1 MSALP
6 FSTPT
11 AAGTDVPRWR
21 WLPPIGTWKY
31 HALLLSLGIFV
42 LGPLGG
48 LTASYMNFSIGFFVG
63 GQVLAGLLGSTVT
76 FGYGVEGKHGAN
88 YIQTAAASVA
98 SMSAMGVLIQAMVW
112 LGLPQPP
119 MWQLILYMLAI
130 GMFGAGIGMLYT
142 PILVDRMKLV
152 FPSGLA
158 VANILR
164 ALTDPVLLRRSVSLL
179 ASGVA
184 AGLVGGIAAAKV
196 ALLGTIEL
204 STSTFGAGMVVGARI
219 GLATIT
225 GGLVGVILKPYFLS
239 IGWLQPGDPA
249 RKIMFLIALGW
260 IMGAAIVDM
269 ALIMVRAVRRWRETA
284 ATPAARAVAADV
296 EVQGWRR
303 MHTVRLVIWSI
314 FWGAAVVAIGHLVLH
329 QPVLYLV
336 VALLLVC
343 VFALVNGISLGISDS
358 NPISSAF
365 VVTIVILAAIGLK
378 DPAVGLMA
386 GTVLL
391 VSTSV
396 ACDMQQDRS
405 TGARLGTNRVMQ
417 FRYQAAGILVGAV
430 LAVAFARLFMA
441 AYPVLLLDQTTMTE
455 GQAPAQWNAAMTFK
469 FVGILRSLTDDKP
482 YQRTAIWIGVG
493 TGLLIELVR
502 KILFTS
508 RRWLAWKQTRTGGV
522 VDFALDSSV
531 LASPYALSFGGFFN
545 LPTSLWLGAGGVV
558 SSLID
563 ARRERAK
570 SQRVPGDDGEL
581 PSDMTGTS
589 LFGGGLIA
597 GDALAALG
605 LGLIALASLVVG

>member
-1 MSALP
+1 MSAIP
-6 FSTPT
+6 FP
-11 AAGTDVPRWR
+11 AAAAAPAPRWR
-21 WLPPIGTWKY
+21 WLPAPDTWKY
-31 HALLLSLGIFV
+31 HALLLGLGIFV

-76 FGYGVEGKHGAN
+76 YGYGAEGKHGAN
-88 YIQTAAASVA
+88 YFQTAAASVA
-98 SMSAMGVLIQAMVW
+98 GMSAMGVLIQAMVW

-119 MWQLILYMLAI
+119 MWQLVLYMLAI

-142 PILVDRMKLV
+142 PILIDRMHLV

-179 ASGVA
+179 GSGVA
-184 AGLVGGIAAAKV
+184 AGLLGGVASAKI
-196 ALLGTIEL
+196 ALLGAIEL

-219 GLATIT
+219 GLAAVT
-225 GGLVGVILKPYFLS
+225 GGVIGILLKPYFVS
-239 IGWLQPGDPA
+239 IGWLQAGDPP
-249 RKIMFLIALGW
+249 RKIMFLISLGW

-269 ALIMVRAVRRWRETA
+269 TLIFGRAAKRWRETA
-284 ATPAARAVAADV
+284 ATPGGGRGEDV

-303 MHTVRLVIWSI
+303 VHTVRLVIWSI
-314 FWGAAVVAIGHLVLH
+314 CWGIAVVAVGHLVLH

-336 VALLLVC
+336 VALVLVC

-365 VVTIVILAAIGLK
+365 VVSIVILAAIGLK

-417 FRYQAAGILVGAV
+417 FRYQAAGIFVGAL
-430 LAVAFARLFMA
+430 LAVGFARLFMA
-441 AYPVLLLDQTTMTE
+441 AYPVLLLDQTAMTE
-455 GQAPAQWNAAMTFK
+455 GQQPAQWNAAMTFK
-469 FVGILRSLTDDKP
+469 FVGILKSLTDDKP

-502 KILFTS
+502 KLAFAS
-508 RRWLAWKQTRTGGV
+508 ERWQNYRKTRSGGA
-522 VDFALDSSV
+522 VDFVLDSTV
-531 LASPYALSFGGFFN
+531 LSSPYAMSFGGFVN
-545 LPTSLWLGAGGVV
+545 LATSLWLGAGGVV
-558 SSLID
+558 ASLID
-563 ARRERAK
+563 ARAASRKKRAA
-570 SQRVPGDDGEL
+570 PAENGEL

-605 LGLIALASLVVG
+605 LGLIALGSLVVG

>member
-1 MSALP
+1 MSAIP
-6 FSTPT
+6 MP
-11 AAGTDVPRWR
+11 AAAPPQPIAPRWR
-21 WLPPIGTWKY
+21 WLPAPDTWKY
-31 HALLLSLGIFV
+31 HALLLALGIFV

-48 LTASYMNFSIGFFVG
+48 LTAAYMNFSIGFFVG

-76 FGYGVEGKHGAN
+76 YGYGVEGKHGAN

-98 SMSAMGVLIQAMVW
+98 GMSGLGVLVQAMVW

-119 MWQLILYMLAI
+119 MWQLVLYMLTI

-142 PILVDRMKLV
+142 PILVDRMKLT

-179 ASGVA
+179 GGGVASGI
-184 AGLVGGIAAAKV
+184 VGGIAAAKI
-196 ALLGTIEL
+196 AILGTIEL

-219 GLATIT
+219 GLAAVT
-225 GGLVGVILKPYFLS
+225 GGIVGILLKPYFVS
-239 IGWLQPGDPA
+239 IGWLQAGDPP

-269 ALIMVRAVRRWRETA
+269 TLIMGRAVKRWRETTA
-284 ATPAARAVAADV
+284 ANAREQSEV

-303 MHTVRLVIWSI
+303 VHTVRLVVWSI
-314 FWGAAVVAIGHLVLH
+314 CWGAAIVAVGHFVLG

-336 VALLLVC
+336 VALMLVC
-343 VFALVNGISLGISDS
+343 MLALVNGISLGISDS

-365 VVTIVILAAIGLK
+365 VVSIVILAAIGLK

-417 FRYQAAGILVGAV
+417 FRYQAAGIFVGAL
-430 LAVAFARLFMA
+430 LAVGFARLFMA
-441 AYPVLLLDQTTMTE
+441 AYPVLLLDQTAMTE
-455 GQAPAQWNAAMTFK
+455 GQQPAQWNAAMTFK
-469 FVGILRSLTDDKP
+469 FVGILKSLTDDKP
-482 YQRTAIWIGVG
+482 YQRTAIWIGVA

-502 KILFTS
+502 KLWFAS
-508 RRWLAWKQTRTGGV
+508 ERWQRYKKTRTGGA
-522 VDFALDSSV
+522 VDFVLDSTV
-531 LASPYALSFGGFFN
+531 LSSPYAMSFGGFVN
-545 LPTSLWLGAGGVV
+545 LATSLWLGAGGVV
-558 SSLID
+558 ASLID
-563 ARRERAK
+563 ARAARRKRRNA
-570 SQRVPGDDGEL
+570 PGDDGEL
-581 PSDMTGTS
+581 PADMTGTS

-605 LGLIALASLVVG
+605 LGLVALGVLVVG